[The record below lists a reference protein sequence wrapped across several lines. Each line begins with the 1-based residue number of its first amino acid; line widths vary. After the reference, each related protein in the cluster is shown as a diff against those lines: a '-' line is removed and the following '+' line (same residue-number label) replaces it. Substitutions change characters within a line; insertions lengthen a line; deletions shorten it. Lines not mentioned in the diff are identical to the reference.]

1 MLLRCGPA
9 SQGLTGAKSLRRQA
23 DAKGTECLSAI
34 IPVHSYTSLLVKAG
48 IIVYFKVNRLFEYK
62 LHHLLFWAIYHYCWW
77 TIAMGNPVKSAVAI
91 FGSFFFIKYIF
102 YVVASTVCVCLNLYV
117 LMPRYLE
124 KGKIAAYVTWL
135 SACILTMS
143 ALIVPGYYLTAAA
156 MGQSV
161 RQVFQL
167 RDDPFVQL
175 FFTNAFPA
183 MLASMTLGMSIK
195 LTNKWIQTRRRQQL
209 LEKEKLESELKF
221 LKYQFNPHFLFN
233 TINSIFFLIHKNP
246 DKASASLAKFSE
258 LLRHQLYECNDMQI
272 DLAKE
277 ISYLEN
283 FIQLQR
289 LRQNDDVAVSFRMK
303 RRQAD
308 NLGIAPFILMTFVE
322 NAFKHVSTH
331 ADKPN
336 WINIDLQI
344 HRQELNFSI
353 SNSCSPDA
361 VAPNG
366 VHPGSFN
373 GRHTVSSN
381 GSGDLNG
388 TYPGPYPGD
397 PAKPGGIGLSN
408 VRRRLDLLYDGQ
420 YRLNIQNN
428 NSSFDVDLQLQLSL
442 KSKICS
448 TVLS

>member
-1 MLLRCGPA
+1 
-9 SQGLTGAKSLRRQA
+9 
-23 DAKGTECLSAI
+23 
-34 IPVHSYTSLLVKAG
+34 
-48 IIVYFKVNRLFEYK
+48 
-62 LHHLLFWAIYHYCWW
+62 
-77 TIAMGNPVKSAVAI
+77 MGNPVKAAVAI
-91 FGSFFFIKYIF
+91 FGSLFFIKYIF
-102 YVVASTVCVCLNLYV
+102 YVVASTTCVCLNLYV

-124 KGKIAAYVTWL
+124 KSKIAAYVTWL

-167 RDDPFVQL
+167 GRDPFVQL
-175 FFTNAFPA
+175 FFGNAFPA
-183 MLASMTLGMSIK
+183 TMASMTLGMSIK

-246 DKASASLAKFSE
+246 DKASSSLAKFSE
-258 LLRHQLYECNDMQI
+258 LLRHQLYECNDRQI
-272 DLAKE
+272 ALAKE

-289 LRQNDDVAVSFRMK
+289 LRQNDDVAVSFQLK
-303 RRQAD
+303 HGQAND
-308 NLGIAPFILMTFVE
+308 LDIAPFILMTFVE

-344 HRQELNFSI
+344 HRQELSFSI
-353 SNSCSPDA
+353 SNSCSSKPM
-361 VAPNG
+361 P
-366 VHPGSFN
+366 
-373 GRHTVSSN
+373 SN
-381 GSGDLNG
+381 GKHDSGVNG
-388 TYPGPYPGD
+388 GLAGGPSE
-397 PAKPGGIGLSN
+397 PGGIGLSN
-408 VRRRLDLLYDGQ
+408 VRRRLDLLYAGQ